1 MKNLNN
7 FLFNLTLVLFI
18 LGLTT
23 EIFAQKAEMLE
34 DYSWRAIG
42 PANMG
47 GRVTDIDGIPG
58 DPSTFYVSGAD
69 GGIHK
74 TEDGGVTFKPIFEN
88 QRAYSIGALTIA
100 PSDKNVLWVGT
111 GEGDPRN
118 SVGYGWGVYR
128 SIDGGDSWK
137 HLGLKNTE
145 RIKRIVVDPNNPDI
159 ACVCALGKE
168 WGPNKERGV
177 FKTTDG

>member
-1 MKNLNN
+1 MVFCSVSGQKR
-7 FLFNLTLVLFI
+7 FLVLVFSLLCCANPLDVKLPKPTPMKI
-18 LGLTT
+18 QTIPLLLVGLLYGH
-23 EIFAQKAEMLE
+23 ELSSQDIQIDEAMHSYE
-34 DYSWRAIG
+34 WRAIG

-69 GGIHK
+69 GGIFK
-74 TEDGGVTFKPIFEN
+74 TTNGGVDFTPIFEG

-100 PSDKNVLWVGT
+100 PSDENVLWVGT

-128 SIDGGDSWK
+128 S
-137 HLGLKNTE
+137 
-145 RIKRIVVDPNNPDI
+145 VDAGQN
-159 ACVCALGKE
+159 
-168 WGPNKERGV
+168 W
-177 FKTTDG
+177 TH